1 MKKEN
6 PLIRAMTTNDA
17 RTQNLCLTNSTSSSD
32 CVDLFFTIGSMRS
45 SINEESKMRELII
58 MFERAFNENPLI
70 AMKILFWA
78 RDIRGGAGEREIF
91 KKITR
96 HLAKNKTDVMLKN
109 LTIIPE
115 YGRFDDLFALFSTP
129 AEKATIDYL
138 VAVLLGDSEMKSL
151 CSKWMPRLGGKVSK
165 EDKLIANKVRVAM
178 GLSPKEYRKLL
189 VKNTNVVE
197 TAMCRKDWRSIDY
210 QKIPSLAM
218 SRYMKTFT
226 KHDNERFQS
235 YIEAVESGEAK
246 INTGAIY
253 PYDLIKSLRKAGND
267 NAVNTQWDN
276 LPNYL
281 EDNDEKMIPMVDVSG
296 SMEQMISGS
305 VDAMDVAI
313 SLGIYVSE
321 RLEGPFKDH
330 FITFTSQPTLQRLS
344 GRLSDR
350 YNQVRGPVGYNTNI
364 SAAFEML
371 LNSAVRDGVSPEDMP
386 SKILIISDMEFD
398 SYAITGTDSSTFEM
412 IKHKYKEAGYEMPNI
427 IFWRVDV
434 KAVGNFPVKFDTNN
448 TALISGFSPSI
459 MKSILGGDMNPY
471 SIMLKTI
478 GDERYSQVI
487 V

>member
-1 MKKEN
+1 
-6 PLIRAMTTNDA
+6 
-17 RTQNLCLTNSTSSSD
+17 
-32 CVDLFFTIGSMRS
+32 
-45 SINEESKMRELII
+45 
-58 MFERAFNENPLI
+58 
-70 AMKILFWA
+70 
-78 RDIRGGAGEREIF
+78 
-91 KKITR
+91 
-96 HLAKNKTDVMLKN
+96 
-109 LTIIPE
+109 
-115 YGRFDDLFALFSTP
+115 
-129 AEKATIDYL
+129 
-138 VAVLLGDSEMKSL
+138 
-151 CSKWMPRLGGKVSK
+151 
-165 EDKLIANKVRVAM
+165 
-178 GLSPKEYRKLL
+178 
-189 VKNTNVVE
+189 
-197 TAMCRKDWRSIDY
+197 
-210 QKIPSLAM
+210 
-218 SRYMKTFT
+218 
-226 KHDNERFQS
+226 
-235 YIEAVESGEAK
+235 
-246 INTGAIY
+246 
-253 PYDLIKSLRKAGND
+253 
-267 NAVNTQWDN
+267 
-276 LPNYL
+276 
-281 EDNDEKMIPMVDVSG
+281 MIPMVDVSG
-296 SMEQMISGS
+296 SMGQMISGS
-305 VDAMDVAI
+305 VNAMDVAI